1 MARLGI
7 KSEKVERALE
17 FTGIAVGLTLAQMI
31 ALYLLFA
38 VELAGRFNVFLIYR
52 RLFEKYIFP
61 LDWLYFLFVGMM
73 YRLFGGSYLHVP
85 GFNNVFKLT
94 FFTILIINTAF
105 VVAMRKGRED
115 EAG

>member
-7 KSEKVERALE
+7 ESEKVERALE
-17 FTGIAVGLTLAQMI
+17 FIGIAVGLTLAQMI

-38 VELAGRFNVFLIYR
+38 VELAGRYNVFLIYR
-52 RLFEKYIFP
+52 RLFETYIFP